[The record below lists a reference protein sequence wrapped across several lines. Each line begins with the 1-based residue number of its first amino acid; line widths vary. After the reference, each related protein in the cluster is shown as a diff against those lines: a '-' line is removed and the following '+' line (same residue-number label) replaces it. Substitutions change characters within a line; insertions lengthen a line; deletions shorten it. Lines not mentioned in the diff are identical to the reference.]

1 MTLLFFGCVLVS
13 IENKGKQLIIPDPC
27 ECMTS
32 LRLAFNQNNPITAA
46 GASLT
51 VISHFYILY

>member
-27 ECMTS
+27 ECM
-32 LRLAFNQNNPITAA
+32 
-46 GASLT
+46 
-51 VISHFYILY
+51 